1 MSRRLKILACGQVRR
16 IEDHILD
23 EMQVQVIDT
32 DTKQYYNIFCH
43 LVGEPDDGDYYE
55 INVCKVPDTD
65 IDKAIDTCTMDSSS
79 NIFRGDDFSYA
90 EIDEDFGSEVI
101 ELIQDYF
108 IIPF

>member
-23 EMQVQVIDT
+23 EMQVQVLDT

-43 LVGEPDDGDYYE
+43 LIGEPDNGDYYE
-55 INVCKVPDTD
+55 INVCKVPDDD
-65 IDKAIDTCTMDSSS
+65 IDKAIDTCRMDSSGG
-79 NIFRGDDFSYA
+79 IFMGESFACDNFDEQVGD
-90 EIDEDFGSEVI
+90 EIVSIILD
-101 ELIQDYF
+101 LF